1 MNGAARQQ
9 VILPLELFFG
19 AKLVLTATLI
29 AYLTRHPGFSA
40 NSPLGPIAFVLFCL
54 VVLQCFI
61 MVGLVY
67 RMEAAR
73 QLGVGV
79 CISGGTIA
87 GVLCLL
93 ALMAG
98 FYGLLVM
105 AIGLPLLLLN
115 GFALAALLSRPARE
129 YCDVKPGRPD
139 PE

>member
-9 VILPLELFFG
+9 VIIPLELFFG
-19 AKLVLTATLI
+19 AKLVVTATLI
-29 AYLTRHPGFSA
+29 VYMTRHPSFTA

-54 VVLQCFI
+54 VVLQGFI

-67 RMEAAR
+67 RMEVAR

-79 CISGGTIA
+79 CISGGTIG

-93 ALMAG
+93 ALLAG
-98 FYGLLVM
+98 FYGLFVI
-105 AIGLPLLLLN
+105 AVGLPLLLLN
-115 GFALAALLSRPARE
+115 GFALAALLSRSVRE
-129 YCDVKPGRPD
+129 YCDVKPGRPG